1 MAARLA
7 SAPSS
12 ALRLLPSAV
21 GCRSRH
27 TPELFRLETSASS
40 GLPALHNR
48 LRKCSGFRERALNT
62 VQTDTRRRCSNT
74 PSLAA
79 LPVATILRSHHRAH
93 SRSRHHTTPD
103 RGISATLT
111 GVHRASFIG
120 IWPKPPLDHK
130 RYTINARYVDMPT
143 PLADIKTHTGA
154 DNHPAACSLRSA
166 STPRKMGEAFV
177 ATPHRHKLPAV
188 VRAFS
193 LRSGVP
199 CHGFAH
205 PLRAAVTLPAA
216 HLRATHSPA
225 DIRFDIGNDTRTL
238 RHCDLSAYRHNP
250 LPIPQARRGGT
261 QLRSGCRG
269 GR

>member
-21 GCRSRH
+21 GCRPWH

-40 GLPALHNR
+40 GLPAFHNR

-79 LPVATILRSHHRAH
+79 LPVATTLRSHHRAH
-93 SRSRHHTTPD
+93 SRSRHRATPGRGTT
-103 RGISATLT
+103 ATLT
-111 GVHRASFIG
+111 GVHRSSRIVYRDLAEASINN
-120 IWPKPPLDHK
+120 K
-130 RYTINARYVDMPT
+130 RYTINARYSGTSICRHPLPT
-143 PLADIKTHTGA
+143 SRHTPGQTIALRLAAYAPRQRRERWARLSWRHPNDIVSGCAYNKV
-154 DNHPAACSLRSA
+154 N
-166 STPRKMGEAFV
+166 
-177 ATPHRHKLPAV
+177 
-188 VRAFS
+188 S

-205 PLRAAVTLPAA
+205 PLRAAAALSAA
-216 HLRATHSPA
+216 HLRATHSP
-225 DIRFDIGNDTRTL
+225 DDMRIDIGNDTRTL
-238 RHCDLSAYRHNP
+238 RLHDYSA
-250 LPIPQARRGGT
+250 
-261 QLRSGCRG
+261 
-269 GR
+269 